1 MKKFI
6 LFFAIITLC
15 NCSGINNR
23 PDKRDKY
30 VGEYKL
36 LLYQEWFGYERGY
49 NWNYYTNSYDYEWY
63 SHKYTD
69 TAKTL
74 IVKKNLTDTTTL
86 TFYVVKPF
94 DFAYAESIKLE
105 NEKIKQRNA
114 ESICGEDEKLYEVP
128 IPTYDDTRDLVQT
141 FYAYVEGHKIFIS
154 DYTKLNYYPFTYD
167 PKFWFDSVYLS
178 NDTLRFKLTQNWNF
192 DYRDTNRNCRIMKE
206 RFIAVKENVSE

>member
-1 MKKFI
+1 MKKNI
-6 LFFAIITLC
+6 LLIAIITLC
-15 NCSGINNR
+15 SCSGINNT

-36 LLYQEWFGYERGY
+36 SINQNWYGYERGY
-49 NWNYYTNSYDYEWY
+49 KWNYYTNSYDLEWY
-63 SHKYTD
+63 DDTYTD
-69 TAKTL
+69 TTKTL
-74 IVKKNLTDTTTL
+74 IVKKNPTDTTTL

-128 IPTYDDTRDLVQT
+128 TPTYDDTRDLVQK

-154 DYTKLNYYPFTYD
+154 DYTKNNYYPYTYN
-167 PKFWFDSVYLS
+167 PEFSFDSVYLR

-192 DYRDTNRNCRIMKE
+192 DHRDTNREWRIMKE
-206 RFIAVKENVSE
+206 RYVAVKEDVSK